1 MELFISMKA
10 ETLNKGIYFRESN
23 IMQMP
28 TAQSQGYFIAEFRE
42 GNEEKLRLLKK
53 YVEILRSKLEG
64 VDEFLLEDTNI
75 GFKLLKKVDEEVE
88 YMEAWAEWVT
98 FSRNL
103 LKELEEI
110 VDQ

>member
-1 MELFISMKA
+1 MELLISMKA
-10 ETLNKGIYFRESN
+10 ETLNKGIYFQESN

-28 TAQSQGYFIAEFRE
+28 TAQSKGYFIAEFRE

-53 YVEILRSKLEG
+53 YGEILRQKLEG
-64 VDEFLLEDTNI
+64 DDVFLVEDTNI
-75 GFKLLKKVDEEVE
+75 GFKLLKRVEDDKE
-88 YMEAWAEWVT
+88 YMEAWEDWVV

-103 LKELEEI
+103 LKELEDI

>member
-10 ETLNKGIYFRESN
+10 ETLNKGIYFLESN

-42 GNEEKLRLLKK
+42 GNEEKLKLLKK
-53 YVEILRSKLEG
+53 YVEILRSKLDG
-64 VDEFLLEDTNI
+64 DDEFHVEDTNI
-75 GFKLLKKVDEEVE
+75 GFKLLRKVDEDME

-103 LKELEEI
+103 LKDLEEI

>member
-10 ETLNKGIYFRESN
+10 ESINKGIYFHESN

-42 GNEEKLRLLKK
+42 GDEEKLKLLKK
-53 YVEILRSKLEG
+53 YVEILRSKLYG
-64 VDEFLLEDTNI
+64 DDEFHVEDTNI
-75 GFKLLKKVDEEVE
+75 GFKLLKKVDEDIE
-88 YMEAWAEWVT
+88 YMEAWAKWVA

-103 LKELEEI
+103 LKELKEI
-110 VDQ
+110 LDQ

>member
-42 GNEEKLRLLKK
+42 GNEEKLRHLKK

>member
-10 ETLNKGIYFRESN
+10 ESINKGIYFLESN

-42 GNEEKLRLLKK
+42 GNEEKLSLLKK
-53 YVEILRSKLEG
+53 YAEILRNKLDCD
-64 VDEFLLEDTNI
+64 DEFHVEDTNI
-75 GFKLLKKVDEEVE
+75 GFKLLKKVDEDME

-103 LKELEEI
+103 LRQLEEI

>member
-53 YVEILRSKLEG
+53 YVEILRRKLEG
-64 VDEFLLEDTNI
+64 GDEFLLEDTNI
-75 GFKLLKKVDEEVE
+75 GFKLLKKVDEDVE

>member
-10 ETLNKGIYFRESN
+10 ETLNKGIYFQESN

-28 TAQSQGYFIAEFRE
+28 TAQSRGYFIAEFRE
-42 GNEEKLRLLKK
+42 GSGEKLRMLKR
-53 YVEILRSKLEG
+53 YVEILRQKLEG
-64 VDEFLLEDTNI
+64 DEVFQIEDTKI
-75 GFKLLKKVDEEVE
+75 GFKLLKRVEEDKE
-88 YMEAWAEWVT
+88 YMEAWGEWVL

-103 LKELEEI
+103 LRELEEI